1 VQTLSLGGEVRLLR
15 VCQIQRAVGRRV
27 TSVVHSAGLT
37 VKTDQGCALEG
48 FDGTVSI
55 APIVQAEITFCGKSF
70 RGPYPL
76 IEQEYGILGRNVLN
90 FLALLFDGPNL
101 NWDEYHRP

>member
-1 VQTLSLGGEVRLLR
+1 MLIDLGADITLLPEN
-15 VCQIQRAVGRRV
+15 I
-27 TSVVHSAGLT
+27 VHSAGLT